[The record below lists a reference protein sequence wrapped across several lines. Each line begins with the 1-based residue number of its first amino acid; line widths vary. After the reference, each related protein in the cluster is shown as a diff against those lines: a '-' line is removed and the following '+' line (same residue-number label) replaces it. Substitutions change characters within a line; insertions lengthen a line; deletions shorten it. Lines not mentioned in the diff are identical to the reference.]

1 MILVPKIIRDVE
13 EKILKAACELFQENG
28 YRNCDMK
35 SIAAKAG
42 TAVGNIYRYY
52 RSKDE
57 LFVESMK
64 SSLMTEIDLLER
76 TVDSSQSAREKLLKF
91 LEGLYGIME
100 KKIDLFEEYVT
111 ERETLPGINLEILLE
126 NRLVE
131 ILGELESI
139 PEGCEDRAAVCL
151 LVSILVML
159 RHFPG
164 EVEKNLRFMEF
175 MLNGLLVK
183 HEVRDI

>member
-1 MILVPKIIRDVE
+1 LPKIIRNVE

-35 SIAAKAG
+35 SIAARAG
-42 TAVGNIYRYY
+42 TAIGNIYRYY

-76 TVDSSQSAREKLLKF
+76 SVDSSQSAREKLLKF
-91 LEGLYGIME
+91 LKGIYGIME

-111 ERETLPGINLEILLE
+111 EREALPGINLEILLE
-126 NRLVE
+126 ERLIE
-131 ILGELESI
+131 ILSELDPL
-139 PEGCEDRAAVCL
+139 PEGCKDRVATCL

-159 RHFPG
+159 RRFPG
-164 EVEKNLRFMEF
+164 EGEKNLRFMEF
-175 MLNGLLVK
+175 MLNGLLLK
-183 HEVRDI
+183 RE